1 MIASPYQ
8 TATSAQ
14 TSNVPYINGVP
25 CLCTSVESMGC
36 FYSRRVGD
44 DDVVNNDVQ
53 VEFVSVSRYLATGEP
68 ANFIPAGKELY
79 GWPAKVTGEKVP
91 CEMTHEE
98 LVVEHVRLSQL
109 VVAKKNEINSI
120 QSKLDLSEMDVGA
133 LKGELNRRNEEL
145 REANKWKLFW
155 MKSSES
161 HGSDV
166 IALKKQVER
175 LERGNKFME
184 RCIKDLK
191 HQLDDNSRSDQAFR
205 RILHSQIDA
214 EKEKVKSAEALIKS
228 MQEEPNSQLDL
239 LTSQIA
245 ELRLENEFLRA
256 TRAERGFLK
265 SLTPRN
271 GQVAHASD

>member
-1 MIASPYQ
+1 
-8 TATSAQ
+8 
-14 TSNVPYINGVP
+14 
-25 CLCTSVESMGC
+25 MGC

-98 LVVEHVRLSQL
+98 LVVEHVRLSRL
-109 VVAKKNEINSI
+109 VVAKKNEISSI

-133 LKGELNRRNEEL
+133 LKGEMNRRNEEL
-145 REANKWKLFW
+145 REANKWKMFW
-155 MKSSES
+155 EKSSES
-161 HGSDV
+161 HGRDIV
-166 IALKKQVER
+166 ALKKQVER
-175 LERGNKFME
+175 LESDNKFKE

-191 HQLDDNSRSDQAFR
+191 HQLDDNNRSDQAFR

-214 EKEKVKSAEALIKS
+214 EKEKVKRAEALIKS

-245 ELRLENEFLRA
+245 ELRLENELLRA

-265 SLTPRN
+265 SLTPRD
-271 GQVAHASD
+271 GQVSHASD